1 MFKNKLKYTL
11 LVGNLYN
18 IKCDFTF
25 NVYIDGKKTDLTKT
39 LTFEKITEYKEKGRH
54 EGDINLTSYDN
65 QFIEDNN
72 YKFDNHIQWSVFYEY
87 MNKECKVINDDD
99 KKILKGKGFI
109 EAKFDNRIY
118 KDGKADYD
126 CFEHF
131 KDKNVVV
138 NLYYFST
145 VQYKIINK
153 DKILKLKDNYDP
165 KKWEKIEIALN
176 YFSNLG
182 RRFTYKDIQEYLGYF
197 YVGISNDGSEI
208 FGAIDLGD
216 FEKLITD
223 TDAQR
228 IILRENIE
236 NRISNEI
243 TINFNDNKNI
253 KIKSY
258 KNITIHDLCSI
269 YKCRPNNFCNSIE
282 GKKFALENGYFKF
295 FVKENQEL
303 TDKDLVQDNMTCKCI
318 KYRISFHI
326 IDKNRKVTLLSSGED
341 CKVEELNKK
350 IEEIRTKYKL
360 NNHKVELYKGYDSA
374 YFNLESYENY
384 LDYRIAVVFREQGEN
399 PKADEHKIEEHI
411 EVPIEKPI
419 EKPKEKTIEI
429 PKGEPKEIPT
439 EEPKEEHP
447 EGPKEEEH
455 TEEHNNIT
463 QSTDVYGKTNNIQET
478 KKGVCGNCSKKN
490 NGNSEKVI

>member
-176 YFSNLG
+176 MPKDSLMSLLPE
-182 RRFTYKDIQEYLGYF
+182 FTYSTMQER
-197 YVGISNDGSEI
+197 VD
-208 FGAIDLGD
+208 
-216 FEKLITD
+216 
-223 TDAQR
+223 R
-228 IILRENIE
+228 IER
-236 NRISNEI
+236 R
-243 TINFNDNKNI
+243 
-253 KIKSY
+253 
-258 KNITIHDLCSI
+258 
-269 YKCRPNNFCNSIE
+269 
-282 GKKFALENGYFKF
+282 
-295 FVKENQEL
+295 
-303 TDKDLVQDNMTCKCI
+303 
-318 KYRISFHI
+318 
-326 IDKNRKVTLLSSGED
+326 RKV
-341 CKVEELNKK
+341 NK
-350 IEEIRTKYKL
+350 R
-360 NNHKVELYKGYDSA
+360 
-374 YFNLESYENY
+374 
-384 LDYRIAVVFREQGEN
+384 
-399 PKADEHKIEEHI
+399 
-411 EVPIEKPI
+411 
-419 EKPKEKTIEI
+419 
-429 PKGEPKEIPT
+429 
-439 EEPKEEHP
+439 
-447 EGPKEEEH
+447 
-455 TEEHNNIT
+455 
-463 QSTDVYGKTNNIQET
+463 
-478 KKGVCGNCSKKN
+478 
-490 NGNSEKVI
+490 NS